1 MQVHW
6 DLEYER
12 DDYRD
17 NGNMTNPIDPREFGR
32 LEAEVDLLKQEV
44 QLLRNDIKTLL
55 ELANKSKGG
64 FWVGM
69 GVASIVGGIVSFLV
83 DKIA

>member
-44 QLLRNDIKTLL
+44 QLLRTDIKSLL
-55 ELANKSKGG
+55 ALANKSKGG

>member
-1 MQVHW
+1 MQVHR
-6 DLEYER
+6 DLEYGR

-44 QLLRNDIKTLL
+44 QLLRNDIKSLL

>member
-1 MQVHW
+1 MGT
-6 DLEYER
+6 LEAL
-12 DDYRD
+12 
-17 NGNMTNPIDPREFGR
+17 NMTNPIDPREFGR

-44 QLLRNDIKTLL
+44 HLLRNDIKSLL

>member
-1 MQVHW
+1 MP
-6 DLEYER
+6 
-12 DDYRD
+12 
-17 NGNMTNPIDPREFGR
+17 NPIDPREFGR

-44 QLLRNDIKTLL
+44 QLLRTDIKTLL

>member
-1 MQVHW
+1 MQVHRN
-6 DLEYER
+6 LEYER
-12 DDYRD
+12 GDYRD

-44 QLLRNDIKTLL
+44 QLLRTDIKSLL
-55 ELANKSKGG
+55 ALANKSKGG

>member
-44 QLLRNDIKTLL
+44 HLLRNDIKSLL

>member
-1 MQVHW
+1 MEA
-6 DLEYER
+6 L
-12 DDYRD
+12 
-17 NGNMTNPIDPREFGR
+17 NMTNPIDPREFGR

-44 QLLRNDIKTLL
+44 HLLRNDIKSLL

-69 GVASIVGGIVSFLV
+69 GVASIVGGIVSFVV

>member
-1 MQVHW
+1 MQVHR

-17 NGNMTNPIDPREFGR
+17 HGNMTNPIDPREFGR

-44 QLLRNDIKTLL
+44 HLLRNDIKSLL

>member
-1 MQVHW
+1 MQVHR

-44 QLLRNDIKTLL
+44 HLLRNDIKSLL

>member
-1 MQVHW
+1 MEA
-6 DLEYER
+6 L
-12 DDYRD
+12 
-17 NGNMTNPIDPREFGR
+17 NMTNPIDPREFGR

-44 QLLRNDIKTLL
+44 HLLRNDIKSLL